1 MTYYGGKEMAA
12 SFRTVRNN
20 TILIAEEIPED
31 RYDTAIG
38 PGCRTVA
45 QTIAHIAFIPDI
57 QMNMQKEK
65 VTDLKTVNFAQLL
78 QAQGADESKPRSK
91 SELIALLRSKGEE
104 FATYLEGLSETF
116 LSESVAMPPGAAPT
130 HKSRLEMLLAPKEHE
145 MHHRGQ
151 LMVSQRAFGLTPH
164 LTRERAKM
172 FAQAA
177 QAARA

>member
-1 MTYYGGKEMAA
+1 MNYYGGKEMAA

-20 TILIAEEIPED
+20 TILIVEEIPED
-31 RYDTAIG
+31 RFDTPIA

-45 QTIAHIAFIPDI
+45 QAIAHIAYIPDI
-57 QMNMQKEK
+57 QMHMQKTG

-78 QAQGADESKPRSK
+78 QAQGAEESKPRTK
-91 SELIALLRSKGEE
+91 AELLALLRAKGDEY
-104 FATYLEGLSETF
+104 AAYLEGLAEPF
-116 LSESVAMPPGAAPT
+116 LSETVAMPPGATPT

-145 MHHRGQ
+145 MHHRAQ

-177 QAARA
+177 QAAKA